1 MKNKKRVFLILAVS
15 IFIIALASVGVI
27 ATLRQL
33 TPLKIAQPIKVE
45 SSSPASADILK
56 SQAYAALK
64 KSQFEQAK
72 KLFEQAKVEYE
83 KNNDVNAIAE
93 IDGQLFL
100 INHTQQP
107 IPTPTPTVIKM

>member
-15 IFIIALASVGVI
+15 MFIIVLASVGVV

-72 KLFEQAKVEYE
+72 KLFEQAKVGY
-83 KNNDVNAIAE
+83 KNNNDVNAIAE

-100 INHTQQP
+100 IDHTQQP